1 MITELEI
8 NANVSFTRKVNE
20 KKNVSPILNPLLGEV
35 LADKVMSSQVEKMV
49 IDDRVKLKGL

>member
-8 NANVSFTRKVNE
+8 NANVSFTKKVNE
-20 KKNVSPILNPLLGEV
+20 KKNVRPILNPLLGEV

>member
-8 NANVSFTRKVNE
+8 NAKVSFTKKVNE
-20 KKNVSPILNPLLGEV
+20 KKNVRPILNPLLGEV